1 MKRYVYVFLIAATAC
16 FISTDLLGQGIRATV
31 VGRVTDQSGAIVPG
45 VKITITNAATN
56 ESRSAVTSDTGDYAL
71 PQLPPGDYNLTTEM
85 TGFSKVS
92 QRFVLETGQGAR
104 VDIVLKAGA
113 ITEEVPGTAIPPL
126 VSTEKPSPG
135 NIAI

>member
-1 MKRYVYVFLIAATAC
+1 MPPLLGIQEVTSMKRYAHVLLIAAIVC
-16 FISTDLLGQGIRATV
+16 FAPSDIFGQGIRATV

-85 TGFSKVS
+85 TGFSK
-92 QRFVLETGQGAR
+92 
-104 VDIVLKAGA
+104 
-113 ITEEVPGTAIPPL
+113 
-126 VSTEKPSPG
+126 
-135 NIAI
+135 